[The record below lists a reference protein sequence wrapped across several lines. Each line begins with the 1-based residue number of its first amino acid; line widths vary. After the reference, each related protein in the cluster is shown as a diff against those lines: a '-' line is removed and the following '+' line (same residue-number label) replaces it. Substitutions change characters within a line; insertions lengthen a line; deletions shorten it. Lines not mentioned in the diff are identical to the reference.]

1 MTGSRSIRSAP
12 PGSSASTRR
21 SPSKGLRPWLE
32 QRSQA
37 GEWVSGATG
46 ASPRRPA
53 RPYLAFFAA
62 PFAILLGI
70 SFYADSEQT
79 RLGLDSWTKFYGDAF
94 YLKVIFDTLK
104 LGVFAVAA
112 TALLAYPLALLFRGV
127 RPGMQRVLIFIILMP
142 LLTSVV
148 IRTFAWIVILA
159 REGVVNQTLIG
170 LGLAVAPLNLL
181 QTEIGLVI
189 ALTQIEMPLMLL
201 PLLTIMN
208 QMDQNLV
215 DASRALGASKWR
227 TFFRVILPLTLPGWI
242 AGATL
247 VFASATTA
255 FISQSVIGGARLVYL
270 PALIWQQSTVVYNWP
285 FAAVASL
292 TLLFTVLAGIMALGW
307 LGRFAKTN

>member
-1 MTGSRSIRSAP
+1 VSA
-12 PGSSASTRR
+12 A
-21 SPSKGLRPWLE
+21 
-32 QRSQA
+32 A
-37 GEWVSGATG
+37 AATG
-46 ASPRRPA
+46 ASPVRDAVEWR
-53 RPYLAFFAA
+53 LAAPLGLTYAVFFAA
-62 PFAILLGI
+62 PFLILLGI
-70 SFYADSEQT
+70 SFYADAEQT
-79 RLGLDSWTKFYGDAF
+79 RLGLDSWLKFYTDAF

-104 LGVFAVAA
+104 LGVLAVVA
-112 TALLAYPLALLFRGV
+112 TTILAYPLALVFRSASP
-127 RPGMQRVLIFIILMP
+127 RMQRVLIFIILMP

-159 REGVVNQTLIG
+159 REGVVNQTLMA
-170 LGLAVAPLNLL
+170 LGLTATPLNLL
-181 QTEIGLVI
+181 QTELGLVI

-270 PALIWQQSTVVYNWP
+270 PSLIWQQSMVVYNWP

-292 TLLFTVLAGIMALGW
+292 TLLFTVLSGIMALSW
-307 LGRFAKTN
+307 LGRFAKTS

>member
-1 MTGSRSIRSAP
+1 MAGIAAAAP
-12 PGSSASTRR
+12 A
-21 SPSKGLRPWLE
+21 
-32 QRSQA
+32 
-37 GEWVSGATG
+37 G
-46 ASPRRPA
+46 ASMDKVDWRLAAPLGLV
-53 RPYLAFFAA
+53 YLAFFAA
-62 PFAILLGI
+62 PFLILLGV
-70 SFYADSEQT
+70 SFYADAEQT

-104 LGVFAVAA
+104 LGVFAVLA
-112 TALLAYPLALLFRGV
+112 TTLVAYPLALAFRAAGK
-127 RPGMQRVLIFIILMP
+127 RAQKVLIFIILMP

-159 REGVVNQTLIG
+159 REGVINQTLLA
-170 LGLAVAPLNLL
+170 LGLTATPLNLL
-181 QTEIGLVI
+181 QTELGLVL

-201 PLLTIMN
+201 PLLTIMTRL
-208 QMDQNLV
+208 DQNLI

-227 TFFRVILPLTLPGWI
+227 TFFRVVLPLTLPGWI

-270 PALIWQQSTVVYNWP
+270 PALIYQQVTVVYNWP

-292 TLLFTVLAGIMALGW
+292 TLLFTVLAGISALGW
-307 LGRFAKTN
+307 LGRFAKTR

>member
-1 MTGSRSIRSAP
+1 MAAVAMTAAP
-12 PGSSASTRR
+12 ASGGKVDWRLAA
-21 SPSKGLRPWLE
+21 PLGL
-32 QRSQA
+32 
-37 GEWVSGATG
+37 T
-46 ASPRRPA
+46 
-53 RPYLAFFAA
+53 YLVFFAA

-70 SFYADSEQT
+70 SLYADADQT
-79 RLGLDSWTKFYGDAF
+79 RLGLDSWAKFYGDAF

-104 LGVFAVAA
+104 LGVFAVVA
-112 TALLAYPLALLFRGV
+112 TTLLAYPLALVFRASGP
-127 RPGMQRVLIFIILMP
+127 RAQRLLIFIILMP

-159 REGVVNQTLIG
+159 REGVVNQTLMG
-170 LGLAVAPLNLL
+170 LGLTAAPLNLL
-181 QTEIGLVI
+181 QTELGLVI

-201 PLLTIMN
+201 PLLTIMS

-215 DASRALGASKWR
+215 DASRALGASQWR
-227 TFFRVILPLTLPGWI
+227 TFFKVVLPLTLPGWI

-270 PALIWQQSTVVYNWP
+270 PSLIWQQSTVVYNWP

-292 TLLFTVLAGIMALGW
+292 TLLFTVLAGIMALSW
-307 LGRFAKTN
+307 LGRFARTG

>member
-1 MTGSRSIRSAP
+1 MAAAIATAGAAP
-12 PGSSASTRR
+12 AGDKVDWRLATPL
-21 SPSKGLRPWLE
+21 GL
-32 QRSQA
+32 
-37 GEWVSGATG
+37 T
-46 ASPRRPA
+46 
-53 RPYLAFFAA
+53 YLVFFAA
-62 PFAILLGI
+62 PFLILLGI
-70 SFYADSEQT
+70 SFYADAEQT
-79 RLGLDSWTKFYGDAF
+79 RLGLDSWLKFYTDRF
-94 YLKVIFDTLK
+94 YLKVIWDTLK
-104 LGVFAVAA
+104 LGIFAVIA
-112 TALLAYPLALLFRGV
+112 TTLLAYPLALVYRAAS
-127 RPGMQRVLIFIILMP
+127 PGWQRVLLFIILMP

-159 REGVVNQTLIG
+159 REGVVNQTLMG
-170 LGLAVAPLNLL
+170 LGLTATPLNLL
-181 QTEIGLVI
+181 QTELGLVI

-270 PALIWQQSTVVYNWP
+270 PSLIWQQSMVVYNWP

-292 TLLFTVLAGIMALGW
+292 TLLFTVLAGIMALSW
-307 LGRFAKTN
+307 LGRFARTT

>member
-1 MTGSRSIRSAP
+1 MSAAAAAP
-12 PGSSASTRR
+12 
-21 SPSKGLRPWLE
+21 
-32 QRSQA
+32 
-37 GEWVSGATG
+37 G
-46 ASPRRPA
+46 ASPVRDAVEWR
-53 RPYLAFFAA
+53 LAAPLGLTYAVFFAA
-62 PFAILLGI
+62 PFLILLGI
-70 SFYADSEQT
+70 SFYADAEQT
-79 RLGLDSWTKFYGDAF
+79 RLGLDSWLKFYTDAF

-104 LGVFAVAA
+104 LGVFAVVA
-112 TALLAYPLALLFRGV
+112 TTILAYPLALVFRAASP
-127 RPGMQRVLIFIILMP
+127 RMQRVLIFIILMP

-159 REGVVNQTLIG
+159 REGVINQTLMT
-170 LGLAVAPLNLL
+170 LGLTATPLNLL
-181 QTEIGLVI
+181 QTELGLVL

-270 PALIWQQSTVVYNWP
+270 PSLIWQQSMVVYNWP

-292 TLLFTVLAGIMALGW
+292 TLLFTVLSGIMALSW
-307 LGRFAKTN
+307 LGRFAKTT

>member
-1 MTGSRSIRSAP
+1 MVAAASATTAGP
-12 PGSSASTRR
+12 AGPRVDWRLAA
-21 SPSKGLRPWLE
+21 PLGL
-32 QRSQA
+32 
-37 GEWVSGATG
+37 T
-46 ASPRRPA
+46 
-53 RPYLAFFAA
+53 YLVFFAA

-70 SFYADSEQT
+70 SFYADAEQT
-79 RLGLDSWTKFYGDAF
+79 RLGLDSWLKFYGDAF

-104 LGVFAVAA
+104 LGLFAVAA
-112 TALLAYPLALLFRGV
+112 TTVLAYPLALVFRASSPRV
-127 RPGMQRVLIFIILMP
+127 QRLLTFIILMP

-159 REGVVNQTLIG
+159 REGVANQLLMG
-170 LGLAVAPLNLL
+170 LGLTAAPLNLL
-181 QTEIGLVI
+181 QTELGLVI

-208 QMDQNLV
+208 RMDQNLV
-215 DASRALGASKWR
+215 DASRALGASQWR
-227 TFFRVILPLTLPGWI
+227 TFFRVVLPLTLPGWV

-270 PALIWQQSTVVYNWP
+270 PALIYQQATVVYNWP

-292 TLLFTVLAGIMALGW
+292 TLLFTVLVGIMALGL
-307 LGRFAKTN
+307 LGRFARTD

>member
-1 MTGSRSIRSAP
+1 MSAAAAAP
-12 PGSSASTRR
+12 
-21 SPSKGLRPWLE
+21 
-32 QRSQA
+32 
-37 GEWVSGATG
+37 G
-46 ASPRRPA
+46 ASPVRDAVEWR
-53 RPYLAFFAA
+53 LAAPLGLTYAVFFAA
-62 PFAILLGI
+62 PFLILLGI
-70 SFYADSEQT
+70 SFYADAEQT
-79 RLGLDSWTKFYGDAF
+79 RLGLDSWVKFYTDAF

-104 LGVFAVAA
+104 LGVLAVVA
-112 TALLAYPLALLFRGV
+112 TTILAYPLALVFRTASP
-127 RPGMQRVLIFIILMP
+127 RMQRLLIFIILMP

-159 REGVVNQTLIG
+159 REGVVNQTLMA
-170 LGLAVAPLNLL
+170 LGLTATPLNLL
-181 QTEIGLVI
+181 QTELGLVI

-270 PALIWQQSTVVYNWP
+270 PSLIWQQSMVVYNWP

-292 TLLFTVLAGIMALGW
+292 TLLFTVLSGIMALSW
-307 LGRFAKTN
+307 LGRFAKTS

>member
-1 MTGSRSIRSAP
+1 MSAAAAAP
-12 PGSSASTRR
+12 
-21 SPSKGLRPWLE
+21 
-32 QRSQA
+32 
-37 GEWVSGATG
+37 G
-46 ASPRRPA
+46 ASPVRDAVEWR
-53 RPYLAFFAA
+53 LAAPLGLTYAVFFAA
-62 PFAILLGI
+62 PFLILLGI
-70 SFYADSEQT
+70 SFYADAEQT
-79 RLGLDSWTKFYGDAF
+79 RLGLDSWLKFYTDAF

-104 LGVFAVAA
+104 LGVFAVVA
-112 TALLAYPLALLFRGV
+112 TTILAYPLALVFRAASP
-127 RPGMQRVLIFIILMP
+127 RMQRVLIFIILMP

-159 REGVVNQTLIG
+159 REGVINQTLMA
-170 LGLAVAPLNLL
+170 LGLTATPLNLL
-181 QTEIGLVI
+181 QTELGLVL

-270 PALIWQQSTVVYNWP
+270 PSLIWQQSMVVYNWP

-292 TLLFTVLAGIMALGW
+292 TLLFTVLSGIMALSW
-307 LGRFAKTN
+307 LGRFAKTT

>member
-1 MTGSRSIRSAP
+1 MSA
-12 PGSSASTRR
+12 A
-21 SPSKGLRPWLE
+21 
-32 QRSQA
+32 A
-37 GEWVSGATG
+37 AVSGA
-46 ASPRRPA
+46 SPVRDAVEWR
-53 RPYLAFFAA
+53 LAAPLGLTYAVFFAA
-62 PFAILLGI
+62 PFLILLGI
-70 SFYADSEQT
+70 SFYADAEQT
-79 RLGLDSWTKFYGDAF
+79 RLGLDSWVKFYTDAF

-104 LGVFAVAA
+104 LGVLAVVA
-112 TALLAYPLALLFRGV
+112 TTILAYPLALVFRASSPRV
-127 RPGMQRVLIFIILMP
+127 QRVLIFIILMP

-159 REGVVNQTLIG
+159 REGVINQTLMT
-170 LGLAVAPLNLL
+170 LGLTATPLNLL
-181 QTEIGLVI
+181 QTELGLVI

-270 PALIWQQSTVVYNWP
+270 PALIWQQSMVVYNWP

-292 TLLFTVLAGIMALGW
+292 TLLFTVLTGIMALSW
-307 LGRFAKTN
+307 LGRFAKTT

>member
-1 MTGSRSIRSAP
+1 MAGAAIASGPSGPTVDWRLAAP
-12 PGSSASTRR
+12 L
-21 SPSKGLRPWLE
+21 GL
-32 QRSQA
+32 A
-37 GEWVSGATG
+37 
-46 ASPRRPA
+46 
-53 RPYLAFFAA
+53 YLAFFAA

-79 RLGLDSWTKFYGDAF
+79 RLGFDSWLKFYTDAF

-112 TALLAYPLALLFRGV
+112 TTILAYPLALVFRASSP
-127 RPGMQRVLIFIILMP
+127 RLQRALTFVILMP

-148 IRTFAWIVILA
+148 IRTFAWIVILS
-159 REGVVNQTLIG
+159 REGVANQALMA
-170 LGLAVAPLNLL
+170 LGLTAAPLNLL
-181 QTEIGLVI
+181 QTELGLVI

-208 QMDQNLV
+208 RMDQNLV
-215 DASRALGASKWR
+215 DASRALGASQWR
-227 TFFRVILPLTLPGWI
+227 TFFKVVLALTLPGWI

-270 PALIWQQSTVVYNWP
+270 PALIYQQATVVYNWP

-292 TLLFTVLAGIMALGW
+292 TLLMTVLAGIMALGL
-307 LGRFAKTN
+307 LGRFARTE

>member
-1 MTGSRSIRSAP
+1 MAGAAVAAA
-12 PGSSASTRR
+12 GSSGVPGERVDWCLAA
-21 SPSKGLRPWLE
+21 PLGL
-32 QRSQA
+32 
-37 GEWVSGATG
+37 T
-46 ASPRRPA
+46 
-53 RPYLAFFAA
+53 YLVFFAA
-62 PFAILLGI
+62 PFAILLGV

-94 YLKVIFDTLK
+94 YRKVILDTLK
-104 LGVFAVAA
+104 LGVFAVIA
-112 TALLAYPLALLFRGV
+112 TTLLAYPLALVFRAASP
-127 RPGMQRVLIFIILMP
+127 RAQRVLIFIILMP

-159 REGVVNQTLIG
+159 REGVINQTLLA
-170 LGLAVAPLNLL
+170 LGITATPLNLL
-181 QTEIGLVI
+181 QTELGLVI

-201 PLLTIMN
+201 PLITIMN
-208 QMDQNLV
+208 QMDQNLI

-227 TFFRVILPLTLPGWI
+227 TFFRVVLPLTLPGWI

-270 PALIWQQSTVVYNWP
+270 PALIYQQVTVVYNWP

-292 TLLFTVLAGIMALGW
+292 TLLFTVLAGIMALSW
-307 LGRFAKTN
+307 LGRFARTS